1 MNAIEFIFLFVIGVG
16 LITALVLV
24 LRVRAEQA
32 KERWLK
38 SRQTVLLKILV
49 PKNNEKTPS
58 AAENLFAAL
67 HGIFR
72 PDARFNEYIS
82 FEIAATTHAI
92 EFYVDCP
99 VEFRDFIEGQI
110 YAQYPTVEIQ
120 EVPDYARVDL
130 AGLRLAE
137 TELGLNKEDVFPIK
151 TFENFEVDPLA
162 GITAVLSKVGESEQ
176 IWIQTIVRPIS
187 DEWQHKGIGHV
198 AAIRSGQAPRASF
211 FRLLIRGLAGVFQA
225 PPPEGATSTPPTS
238 LPASQEAA
246 LKAVEEKTT
255 KLGYATKIRL
265 LALGPDLATATM
277 KINAVTGV
285 YKQFNTINMNGFKA
299 GKITHDSKAL
309 EAYRQREFLDEGSIL
324 NIQELAS
331 VYHLPNISVETPN
344 IVWAGAKKGEPPA
357 QLPIEGTLPPD
368 EITLFGMTDF
378 RGIRQKFG
386 MKIKDRRQH
395 MYAIGKSGT
404 GKSTMLENMAID
416 DIRKG
421 RGVAIVD
428 PHGDFVNN
436 VLNFIPASRVND
448 VIYFNPA
455 DKEHPVGFNIL
466 ENVDPDL
473 KNVVASG
480 VVGIF
485 KKIFGET
492 SWGPR
497 LEYILRN
504 VVLALL
510 EYPNAT
516 MLSVMRLLVDKTYRT
531 KVLAKVNDPVI
542 REFFINEYEKYDPK
556 FRTEAIAP
564 IQNKVGQFLSASTIR
579 NIVGQPLSTF
589 NIEEAMNQKKIILM
603 DLSIGKIGED
613 AAALLGSMMITK
625 VQLAAM
631 RRANIPEADRVD
643 FYLYVD
649 EFQNFATDSF
659 AVILSEARKYRL
671 NLILT
676 HQYIGQ
682 LPEAVAKAI
691 FGNVGTLISFRVGA
705 TDAVALVK
713 EFEPV
718 FEANDL
724 VNLDN
729 HHIYSKM
736 SIDGVTRPAFSA
748 ITLPPAADSNNNKD
762 KIIRVSREHYS
773 RPRDFVEAKIV
784 EAASTEAQT
793 GTASPEESV
802 TRSLAKGKGNSGQ
815 ILTIDLEGKSYAGRQ
830 DKEGR
835 HWYVETG
842 SVSDAQPESEMGES
856 LTAELAPD
864 NKDGKASPVE
874 SKSAETDGLRETKGS
889 PPRDMGA
896 LKPRLPMAQKREYPN
911 TKPATASPQNK
922 TPQPPALADLPRE
935 PKQASPVQEERRPQ
949 TPPIKLNPSV
959 QMSTRSDQRKE
970 SRPLAQ
976 SDEHPAIKPDH
987 EDAQQS
993 RENKGESHSRNLAPV
1008 AAQSVAGQTGKVFP
1022 TSNPPPAPVRGG
1034 ETRTDGVRTLQPDET
1049 IVLRD

>member
-1 MNAIEFIFLFVIGVG
+1 MNLVAVIFLLIVVVG
-16 LITALVLV
+16 LSIALTL
-24 LRVRAEQA
+24 LLKVRRERA
-32 KERWLK
+32 KEHWLTN
-38 SRQTVLLKILV
+38 RQTILLKILV
-49 PKNNEKTPS
+49 PKNNEKSPS

-67 HGIFR
+67 HGIYR
-72 PDARFNEYIS
+72 PDSRFPEYIS
-82 FEIAATTHAI
+82 FEIASSAHAI

-99 VEFRDFIEGQI
+99 IEFRDFIEGQI

-130 AGLRLAE
+130 SDLRIAGADLAL
-137 TELGLNKEDVFPIK
+137 TKEDVFPIK

-162 GITAVLSKVGESEQ
+162 GITGVLSKVGEHEQ
-176 IWIQTIVRPIS
+176 IWIQVLIRPIS

-198 AAIRSGQAPRASF
+198 AAIRSGEAPRTSF
-211 FRLLIRGLAGVFQA
+211 FRLIVRGLIEIFRA
-225 PPPEGATSTPPTS
+225 PPAEGAAPAVPPS

-265 LALGPDLATATM
+265 LAMAPDLATATM

-285 YKQFNTINMNGFKA
+285 FKQFNTINMNGFKA
-299 GKITHDSKAL
+299 GKITHDQKL
-309 EAYRQREFLDEGSIL
+309 VETYRLREFLEEGSIL

-331 VYHLPNISVETPN
+331 IYHLPNVSVETPN

-357 QLPIEGTLPPD
+357 QLPIDGTVPP
-368 EITLFGMTDF
+368 EELTLFAVTDF
-378 RGIRQKFG
+378 RGVRQKFG
-386 MKIKDRRQH
+386 IKIKDRRQH
-395 MYAIGKSGT
+395 MYAIGKSGA

-436 VLNFIPASRVND
+436 VLNFIPANRVND

-455 DKEHPVGFNIL
+455 DKEHPIGFNIL

-485 KKIFGET
+485 RKIFGEV

-531 KVLAKVNDPVI
+531 KVLAKVKDPVI
-542 REFFINEYEKYDPK
+542 RDFFINEYEKYDPK

-579 NIVGQPLSTF
+579 NIVGQPVSTF
-589 NIEEAMNQKKIILM
+589 NMEEAMNQKKILLL

-625 VQLAAM
+625 IQLAAM
-631 RRANIPEADRVD
+631 RRANMKEDDRVD

-649 EFQNFATDSF
+649 EFQNFATESF
-659 AVILSEARKYRL
+659 ATILSEARKYHL

-682 LPEAVAKAI
+682 LPEEVAKAI
-691 FGNVGTLISFRVGA
+691 FGNTGTLISFRVGA

-713 EFEPV
+713 EFAPV
-718 FEANDL
+718 FEDNDM

-729 HHIYSKM
+729 HHIYAKM

-748 ITLPPAADSNNNKD
+748 ITLPPASNSNNNKD

-773 RPRDFVEAKIV
+773 RPRDFVEAKII
-784 EAASTEAQT
+784 EAASTESA
-793 GTASPEESV
+793 GPGASESEAMS
-802 TRSLAKGKGNSGQ
+802 RSGEKGKAAQ
-815 ILTIDLEGKSYAGRQ
+815 VLTMALEGKNYEGRQ

-835 HWYVETG
+835 HWYLETG
-842 SVSDAQPESEMGES
+842 EA
-856 LTAELAPD
+856 AELGLEEGSPAEKQVPAAGEPTGGGEHQEKNLKAEREIKVQSSEVEKLKEITSPKGEVKGSPSAPE
-864 NKDGKASPVE
+864 KELPAKASPKEEVVKRE
-874 SKSAETDGLRETKGS
+874 AVPQQPSAHKKAEPQSPAARRAVGHQEHPLREGKQQPSKERERPAGEK
-889 PPRDMGA
+889 PPVEKVPIQLANRPEPGPPA
-896 LKPRLPMAQKREYPN
+896 
-911 TKPATASPQNK
+911 KPA
-922 TPQPPALADLPRE
+922 
-935 PKQASPVQEERRPQ
+935 PKNS
-949 TPPIKLNPSV
+949 
-959 QMSTRSDQRKE
+959 
-970 SRPLAQ
+970 
-976 SDEHPAIKPDH
+976 
-987 EDAQQS
+987 
-993 RENKGESHSRNLAPV
+993 
-1008 AAQSVAGQTGKVFP
+1008 
-1022 TSNPPPAPVRGG
+1022 
-1034 ETRTDGVRTLQPDET
+1034 DGVQTLRPDET

>member
-1 MNAIEFIFLFVIGVG
+1 MNIIALLFAVAIGAG
-16 LITALVLV
+16 LITALILL

-38 SRQTVLLKILV
+38 GRQTIILKILV
-49 PKNNEKTPS
+49 PKNNEKTPA

-72 PDARFNEYIS
+72 PDARFAEYIS
-82 FEIAATTHAI
+82 FEIVASAHAI
-92 EFYVDCP
+92 EFYVQCP
-99 VEFRDFIEGQI
+99 TEFRDFIEGQI

-130 AGLRLAE
+130 ADLRLAS
-137 TELGLNKEDVFPIK
+137 TDLGLQKEDVFPIK
-151 TFENFEVDPLA
+151 TFDSFEVDPLA
-162 GITAVLSKVGESEQ
+162 GITGVLSKVGEHEQ
-176 IWIQTIVRPIS
+176 IWIQLLVRPIS

-198 AAIRSGQAPRASF
+198 AAIRSGEAPRASF
-211 FRLLIRGLAGVFQA
+211 FRLLVKGLIGVLQA
-225 PPPEGATSTPPTS
+225 PPPEGSSPPPPTS

-255 KLGYATKIRL
+255 KLGYASKIRL
-265 LALGPDLATATM
+265 LALAPDISTATM
-277 KINAVTGV
+277 KVNAVTGV
-285 YKQFNTINMNGFKA
+285 FKQFNTINMNGFKA
-299 GKITHDSKAL
+299 GKISNDPKML
-309 EAYRQREFLDEGSIL
+309 EAYRLRNFMDEGSIL
-324 NIQELAS
+324 NIAELAS

-357 QLPIEGTLPPD
+357 QLPIEGTIPPD
-368 EITLFGMTDF
+368 ELTLFGMSDF
-378 RGIRQKFG
+378 RGVRQRFG
-386 MKIKDRRQH
+386 IKIKDRRQH

-436 VLNFIPASRVND
+436 ILNFIPASRIND

-516 MLSVMRLLVDKTYRT
+516 MLSVMRLLVDKSYRT
-531 KVLAKVNDPVI
+531 KVLAKVKDPVI

-579 NIVGQPLSTF
+579 NIVGQPVSTF
-589 NIEEAMNQKKIILM
+589 NIEEAMNQKKIVLL

-613 AAALLGSMMITK
+613 AASLLGSMMITK
-625 VQLAAM
+625 IQLAAM
-631 RRANIPEADRVD
+631 RRASMPEADRVD

-649 EFQNFATDSF
+649 EFQNFATESF
-659 AVILSEARKYRL
+659 ATILSEARKYHL

-682 LPEAVAKAI
+682 LPEEVAKAI
-691 FGNVGTLISFRVGA
+691 FGNTGTLISFRVGA

-718 FEANDL
+718 FEANDM

-729 HHIYSKM
+729 HHIYAKM
-736 SIDGVTRPAFSA
+736 NIDGVTRPAFSA
-748 ITLPPAADSNNNKD
+748 ITLAPASDSNNNKD

-784 EAASTEAQT
+784 EAASTELNPDGGGESKRSNFDE
-793 GTASPEESV
+793 GTAS
-802 TRSLAKGKGNSGQ
+802 TGQDTAAAGKGASGKGGQ
-815 ILTIDLEGKSYAGRQ
+815 VLTIDFEGKSYEGRQ

-835 HWYVETG
+835 HWFLETG
-842 SVSDAQPESEMGES
+842 EAPVVPEHAEKS
-856 LTAELAPD
+856 LETKEVQ
-864 NKDGKASPVE
+864 SE
-874 SKSAETDGLRETKGS
+874 SKPEPPKEVPKKIEDETE
-889 PPRDMGA
+889 
-896 LKPRLPMAQKREYPN
+896 QK
-911 TKPATASPQNK
+911 
-922 TPQPPALADLPRE
+922 
-935 PKQASPVQEERRPQ
+935 
-949 TPPIKLNPSV
+949 
-959 QMSTRSDQRKE
+959 
-970 SRPLAQ
+970 
-976 SDEHPAIKPDH
+976 
-987 EDAQQS
+987 
-993 RENKGESHSRNLAPV
+993 
-1008 AAQSVAGQTGKVFP
+1008 SVAK
-1022 TSNPPPAPVRGG
+1022 
-1034 ETRTDGVRTLQPDET
+1034 QP
-1049 IVLRD
+1049 ISS